1 MNLNRKSVE
10 VNILDR
16 TLGRDKY
23 RLVDPLGPN
32 TKLYALAK
40 TSSQKEYVLIL
51 DLAGYPEACPKI
63 YVRGELK
70 DHWGKPMSETSAS
83 MHCYG
88 YEDGNTRLCQGWQAS
103 WTPAYHIFALYM
115 RGLFWLECYERHLA
129 TGETIDKYLK
139 HA

>member
-1 MNLNRKSVE
+1 MTPYRKAVE

-16 TLGRDKY
+16 TLGRDRY
-23 RLVDPLGPN
+23 RLVDPLGQE

-40 TSSQKEYVLIL
+40 TSSRKEYVLII
-51 DLAGYPEACPKI
+51 DLAGYPEKCPNL

-70 DHWGKPMSETSAS
+70 DHWGRSMSETSAS

-88 YEDGNTRLCQGWQAS
+88 YENGNTKLCQGWQSS
-103 WTPAYHIFALYM
+103 WTPSYHIFALYM
-115 RGLFWLECYERHLA
+115 RGLFWLECYERHLV
-129 TGETIDKYLK
+129 TGKSIDQYLK